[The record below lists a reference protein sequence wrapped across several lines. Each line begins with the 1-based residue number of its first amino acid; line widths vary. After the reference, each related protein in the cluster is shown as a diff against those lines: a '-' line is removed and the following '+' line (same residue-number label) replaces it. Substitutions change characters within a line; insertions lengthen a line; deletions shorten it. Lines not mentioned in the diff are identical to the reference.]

1 MAYKSYEKNT
11 YTDKYEKRI
20 ATNSLTIATGD
31 LVSEASGF
39 WIKAVAGGLILWVS
53 DTSKTFASDN
63 QTVAKDVVLYT
74 PTNDEDTWV
83 WTASAASLAQADVG
97 SYFDIVNTTQLVDY
111 ASKSASTGQLKLEKV
126 ISTTVWVFKIV
137 NM

>member
-20 ATNSLTIATGD
+20 ATNSLVMATGD
-31 LVSEASGF
+31 LVWEASGF
-39 WIKAVAGGLILWVS
+39 WIKATAGILIVWVS
-53 DTSKTFASDN
+53 DTAKTFASDN
-63 QTVAKDVVLYT
+63 QTVAKDVILYI
-74 PTNDEDTWV
+74 PTNDEDTYV
-83 WTASAASLAQADVG
+83 GTASAASLAQADVG

-111 ASKSASTGQLKLEKV
+111 ATKSATTGQLKLEKV

-137 NM
+137 NL